1 MDVSHLTEMHLDVLK
16 EIGNIG
22 AAHGATALSAFLD
35 RRIDMQVPQ
44 VRILPFPHLEEA
56 IGGAEVP
63 VAGVYLAFSGEME
76 GTILF
81 MLDQPSTRHMK
92 EFFNWVPGI
101 TDGDAFSKEDI
112 SLLKEVGNI
121 LTGAYLSALHGL
133 TGLTAIPSVPL
144 FAYDMVGAILS
155 VPMTAF
161 GQTGEYAM
169 FIEAVFLDGERRI
182 RGHFFIIP
190 EFSAFQSMLNAL
202 GIP

>member
-1 MDVSHLTEMHLDVLK
+1 MDETQLTETHLDVLA
-16 EIGNIG
+16 EVGNIG
-22 AAHGATALSAFLD
+22 AAHGATALSTFLN
-35 RRIDMQVPQ
+35 RRIDMQVPCVQ
-44 VRILPFPHLEEA
+44 ILPFHRLEEA
-56 IGGAEVP
+56 VGGAEAP
-63 VAGVYLAFSGEME
+63 VAGVYLAFTGEMS

-92 EFFNWVPGI
+92 EFFSWVPGI
-101 TDGDAFSKEDI
+101 TSGDGFSEVDI

-121 LTGAYLSALHGL
+121 LTGAYLNALHGL
-133 TGLTAIPSVPL
+133 TGLDAAPSVPL

-155 VPMTAF
+155 VPMAAF

-169 FIEAVFLDGERRI
+169 FIESVFLDGDRGI

-190 EFSAFQSMLNAL
+190 EPSAFQRILNAL